1 MLDEMIKSLDEN
13 LECVEYKTSENQYV
27 ITVQSL
33 TKEVI
38 CPYCQTSSAKVH
50 SIYNR
55 EIQDLP
61 IQDKQTL
68 LLINTR
74 KMFCVNPDCNHKTF
88 AETFEFVVRHGK
100 KTKRLVEKILATSTK
115 LSSVSASILLKNNSV
130 KVCKSSICDLV
141 KKNATHCG

>member
-1 MLDEMIKSLDEN
+1 MVKSLDQN

-27 ITVQSL
+27 ITVRSL
-33 TKEVI
+33 TKEVL
-38 CPYCQTSSAKVH
+38 CPYCQSSSAKVH
-50 SIYNR
+50 SIYHR

-68 LLINTR
+68 LLLNTR
-74 KMFCVNPDCNHKTF
+74 KMFCVNPDCSHKTF
-88 AETFEFVVRHGK
+88 AETFDFVVRHGK

-130 KVCKSSICDLV
+130 KICKSSICDLV